1 MRHRQPDPIQPVAC
15 FDNERCRTASS
26 TDNVSQL
33 RHFASTRVMRNAV
46 LGPGRWLLRS
56 RVARVIAVFLMLVLM
71 TAIVTLTAVFTYR
84 HASAP
89 RPSPPTKVP
98 MPSHMAP
105 PPNSSANLSADF
117 AQLETSLHAKMGV
130 AVSAV
135 GDGQAPMVL
144 GDWEEGPAW
153 STIKVPLVIA
163 AYRQQEP
170 PRVNAEMKAAITE
183 SDNASAESVWASLGD
198 PVTAAKQVQE
208 ILRET
213 GDPTTVQS
221 RKLRPE
227 FSAFGQTIWP
237 LLGQV
242 RFAASAFCNS
252 EDSPIFSLMS
262 QVEPDQRWG
271 IGNIPDTPLKG
282 GWGPSSSGKYLVRQF
297 GVLTTAVGK
306 LAVAVAAEPASG
318 SFDDGTHDLGEVARW
333 LMDHVADLPAG
344 QCGH

>member
-1 MRHRQPDPIQPVAC
+1 MRHQQPASRPEAC
-15 FDNERCRTASS
+15 FDNKQSNIASS

-33 RHFASTRVMRNAV
+33 RHFAGPTAMRNAV
-46 LGPGRWLLRS
+46 LGRRRWVLRS
-56 RVARVIAVFLMLVLM
+56 RVARVTAVFLMLVLM
-71 TAIVTLTAVFTYR
+71 ATIVTLTAVVTYR
-84 HASAP
+84 HISAP
-89 RPSPPTKVP
+89 RSAPPTHVP
-98 MPSHMAP
+98 TPSHTATP
-105 PPNSSANLSADF
+105 LNSSANLSADF
-117 AQLETSLHAKMGV
+117 AQLENSLHAKMGV

-135 GDGQAPMVL
+135 GDGQAPMMV
-144 GDWEEGPAW
+144 GDWVEGPAW

-163 AYRQQEP
+163 AYRQQQ
-170 PRVNAEMKAAITE
+170 PRRVTEVMQAAITN
-183 SDNASAESVWASLGD
+183 SDNAAAESVWASLGD
-198 PVTAAKQVQE
+198 PISAAKQVE
-208 ILRET
+208 AILQET

-237 LLGQV
+237 LPDQV

-252 EDSPIFSLMS
+252 EDNPIFSLMS

-271 IGNIPDTPLKG
+271 IGNVPDTPFKG
-282 GWGPSSSGKYLVRQF
+282 GWGPSPSGKYLVRQF

-318 SFDDGTHDLGEVARW
+318 SFDDGTHDLGEVAKW
-333 LMDHVADLPAG
+333 LMDHVAALPAG